1 LHHPIDLKEVV
12 IPWTQQVLVVAN
24 QTASSDELMRALLE
38 RSERTPTAVHLI
50 VPAPPLG
57 GGRESATAACEAAL
71 ARFRAAGL
79 EADGS
84 VGHVDPFLAVMDV
97 WDPRRH
103 DEILVSTLPI
113 GVSKWLSAGLPQR
126 IERATGAVVTHVVSR
141 PAGPVAATHPA
152 PVRESPGIL
161 GPLSVLG
168 WGPGKRV

>member
-1 LHHPIDLKEVV
+1 VERTEVV

-24 QTASSDELMRALLE
+24 QTASSEELMRALVE
-38 RSERTPTAVHLI
+38 RSERTRIAVHLI

-57 GGRESATAACEAAL
+57 GGRESATATCEAAL
-71 ARFRAAGL
+71 ARFRDAGL
-79 EADGS
+79 EADGL

-126 IERATGAVVTHVVSR
+126 IERATGAIVTHVVSP
-141 PAGPVAATHPA
+141 PAGRVAATRPA
-152 PVRESPGIL
+152 PVHESRGIL
-161 GPLSVLG
+161 SPLSVLG
-168 WGPGKRV
+168 WGPTNRA